1 MNKVKLLYLMPHT
14 STGGMPSFVLKRI
27 QTLLKYTDTFEIYVV
42 EYEYYGE
49 LFVVH
54 RNKIKE
60 LIGDRFY
67 SLAENKMRVM
77 EIIRTEEID
86 IVHLDEMPELMD
98 NDRLFKD
105 LYRNDRKWRIVE
117 TCHNISFDPNVSKV
131 YHPDLYLFCTPYHE
145 ETFADMKSM
154 YNTIE
159 YPIDNNKPL
168 WVGKIHAKKELGMGL
183 RKKHVVNIGL
193 WTKGKNQGEGLDIA
207 RKYPEM
213 MFHFVGNQA
222 GNFQDYWMPL
232 MSNLPDN
239 VKIWGERSDTDK
251 FLSAADIFM
260 FNSTWECN
268 PLVLREA
275 VSYGLPI
282 IARNLPQYVDMFTDY
297 LNPINSD
304 LDSLECEYNIP
315 TDNTS
320 EVFAHKHET
329 SYKKLLEKPIIK
341 QEVQVINYYVDS
353 PFLEIKGMSD
363 SEFVVHFYDEK
374 GSIFYENTIK
384 SNNWVRL
391 NRQYYTKWQAKVW
404 QDEELIYENVL
415 NLENKRVYVAFESKS
430 LGDTLAWI
438 PYALEFKRKH
448 NCHLIVS
455 TFWNNLFNYPEI
467 EFVDPATEVHNI
479 YALYR
484 IGYFD
489 DLNKLP
495 NKPTSIPLQKVAT
508 DILGLDF
515 KEMKPVLAYK
525 PEVPKMGRYVTI
537 ATNSTAG
544 CKFWTKEGWQA
555 VINWLVENGLK
566 VYNTSKEPNPFDNCT
581 QITTPSLES
590 KMDWIEGS
598 ELFIGLSSGLTWLAW
613 AMGKKVVMI
622 SNFTEE
628 WNEFDCY
635 RVSNP
640 NVCNGCWNNPN
651 FKFDPGDWLWCPV
664 HKGTSKQFIC
674 HTSITPEMV
683 IKQIQYAMG

>member
-1 MNKVKLLYLMPHT
+1 MPHT
-14 STGGMPSFVLKRI
+14 STGGMPAFVLKRI
-27 QTLLKYTDTFEIYVV
+27 QTLLEYTDTFDIYVA

-60 LIGDRFY
+60 LIGDKFY

-86 IVHLDEMPELMD
+86 IVHLDEMPELMN

-145 ETFADMKSM
+145 QTFADMKSM

-159 YPIDNNKPL
+159 YPIDNNLDLDQKF
-168 WVGKIHAKKELGMGL
+168 IAKAELGFEGN
-183 RKKHVVNIGL
+183 KKHVVNIGL
-193 WTKGKNQGEGLDIA
+193 WTKGKNQGEGLEIA

-251 FLSAADIFM
+251 FLLAADIFM

-275 VSYGLPI
+275 ISYGLPI

-297 LNPINSD
+297 LNPIDSD
-304 LDSLECEYNIP
+304 LNNLKCDYNIP
-315 TDNTS
+315 TDNAS
-320 EVFAHKHET
+320 GVFALKNET
-329 SYKKLLEKPIIK
+329 SYKKLLEKPIVK
-341 QEVQVINYYVDS
+341 QEVQIINYYVDN

-363 SEFVVHFYDEK
+363 SDFVVHFYDEK
-374 GSIFYENTIK
+374 GNIAYENTIK
-384 SNNWVRL
+384 ANNWVKL

-404 QDEELIYENVL
+404 QDGELIYENVL
-415 NLENKRVYVAFESKS
+415 NLENKRVYIAFESKS

-448 NCHLIVS
+448 NCHLVVS
-455 TFWNNLFNYPEI
+455 TFWNNLFDYPEI
-467 EFVDPATEVHNI
+467 EFIEPATEVYNI

-489 DLNKLP
+489 DLDKLP

-515 KEMKPVLAYK
+515 KEMKPVLAYN

-555 VINWLVENGLK
+555 VINWLVENGYE

-598 ELFIGLSSGLTWLAW
+598 EFFIGLSSGLTWLAW

-622 SNFTEE
+622 SNFTEA

-635 RVSNP
+635 RVTNP

-651 FKFDPGDWLWCPV
+651 FKFDAGDWLWCPV
-664 HKGTSKQFIC
+664 HKGTNKQFIC